1 MEDKDDNIGQLNL
14 GEFEKEDDSFVVG
27 SNIEQENNILEKGRI
42 TENLKSNETPLM
54 NRYTIVEDKFS
65 EDQNE
70 IKEEFINN
78 YKNNENSNV
87 KSDSKNEYLIKK
99 KQVFDSEKSKINF
112 INLKIILI
120 GDIAVGKTSIISRY
134 VNNSFEENYQ
144 CTIQAEQQTK
154 IVKEDENTYVKLI
167 IWDTV
172 GQEKFRSLT
181 RQYYNGCQG
190 AIIVFDLT
198 NKKSFDYIQNWIE
211 EINNYGDENA
221 IVMIIGNKSD
231 LTAEREIS
239 QSDIKNKLN
248 GEYFYFEVSAKNGNN
263 ISMAFDKMKK
273 LILEIRKEEEKK
285 EIKEKVQK
293 NKYKKEKKLE
303 DKKSKSLNKYDKN
316 FKEKNKK
323 CC

>member
-1 MEDKDDNIGQLNL
+1 MEDKDDNIGQLTL

-54 NRYTIVEDKFS
+54 NRFTIVEDKFS
-65 EDQNE
+65 EEQND

-87 KSDSKNEYLIKK
+87 KNDSKNEYLIKK
-99 KQVFDSEKSKINF
+99 KQEYNSEESKINF

-211 EINNYGDENA
+211 EIKNYGDENA

-273 LILEIRKEEEKK
+273 LISEIRKEEEKK
-285 EIKEKVQK
+285 EIKEKDQK

>member
-54 NRYTIVEDKFS
+54 NRFTIVEDKFS
-65 EDQNE
+65 EEQND

-87 KSDSKNEYLIKK
+87 KNDSKNEYLIKK
-99 KQVFDSEKSKINF
+99 KQEYNSEESKINF

-120 GDIAVGKTSIISRY
+120 GDIAVGKTSIINRY